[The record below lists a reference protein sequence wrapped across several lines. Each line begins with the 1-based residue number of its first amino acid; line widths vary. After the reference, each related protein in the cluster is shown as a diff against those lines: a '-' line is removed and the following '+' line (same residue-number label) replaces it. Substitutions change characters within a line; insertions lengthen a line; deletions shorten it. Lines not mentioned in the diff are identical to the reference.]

1 MSKDVIVYTKPH
13 NDGFCAQCKFVKTYL
28 NSKGIEFEEVEGS
41 VPGVADILKEKG
53 FKSYPVTHVKS
64 KDLFI
69 IGFDRKALDEYVS
82 DLENN
87 K

>member
-13 NDGFCAQCKFVKTYL
+13 EDGFCAQCKFVKTYL
-28 NSKGIEFEEVEGS
+28 NSKVIEFDEIEGS
-41 VPGVADILKEKG
+41 VPGVADMLKEKG

-64 KDLFI
+64 QDLFI
-69 IGFDRKALDEYVS
+69 IGFDRKTLDEYVS